1 MIIRKNISLNEEYL
15 KKLEPLMQKHNGN
28 LSAVIR
34 DVIDLADVAFRDP
47 DSVKKLIKGI
57 KKEQNLTSATLNWAL
72 KNLAGRLPEE
82 EVVHSIIGDN
92 TTSFSSLEKRLN
104 ELGEEMYW
112 NTSVKIKAD
121 DENLPN
127 NIFLTIAGKNQDM
140 SRFMA
145 SIIAIF
151 AAKKYNFGVSK
162 IRTLENSLEMEMKK
176 SGNGWIPKSLVENF
190 GYMDCAFSELH
201 KKPHFWNTIIN
212 LYLNMDYD
220 MVMMSRSLFNEI
232 LGGKTSLK
240 ATACFERFYGC
251 PINQVSFDDFIK
263 KMKMLYEPMGII
275 KNMELNKDSIVIHH
289 GLTEPE
295 AIKKLAALFVELI
308 KLNGHTY
315 RSDVGENLIILKPQP
330 KVDAI
335 FVKILEELKNNNSP
349 GNLHTNIVKIL
360 DVLKS
365 MSFNES
371 FTKSQG
377 VEIGKILIQLYE
389 KNKAID
395 DWNANTFAE
404 YMQEASAILKQD
416 SKWEVIGENM
426 IHGKISAC
434 PLARTNGD
442 INITNCTFIEGLLD
456 GWISHAFNERADRI
470 YRERSQ
476 INNKFCEIYVAV

>member
-34 DVIDLADVAFRDP
+34 DVIDLADAAFRDP
-47 DSVKKLIKGI
+47 DSIKTLIKGI

-92 TTSFSSLEKRLN
+92 VTSFSSLEKRLN

-112 NTSVKIKAD
+112 NTSVKIKAA
-121 DENLPN
+121 DENLPG
-127 NIFLTIAGKNQDM
+127 NIFFTIAGKNQDM

-162 IRTLENSLEMEMKK
+162 TRTLENSLEMEMKK
-176 SGNGWIPKSLVENF
+176 SGNGWISESLVENF

-201 KKPHFWNTIIN
+201 KKPQFWNTIIN

-220 MVMMSRSLFNEI
+220 MVMMSRPFFNDI

-251 PINQVSFDDFIK
+251 PINQVPFDDFIK

-295 AIKKLAALFVELI
+295 AIKKLSGIFVELI
-308 KLNGHTY
+308 KLNGNTY
-315 RSDVGENLIILKPQP
+315 GSDVGENLIILKPQP

-335 FVKILEELKNNNSP
+335 FVKILEELKNDNSP

-365 MSFNES
+365 MSFN
-371 FTKSQG
+371 
-377 VEIGKILIQLYE
+377 
-389 KNKAID
+389 
-395 DWNANTFAE
+395 
-404 YMQEASAILKQD
+404 
-416 SKWEVIGENM
+416 
-426 IHGKISAC
+426 
-434 PLARTNGD
+434 
-442 INITNCTFIEGLLD
+442 
-456 GWISHAFNERADRI
+456 
-470 YRERSQ
+470 
-476 INNKFCEIYVAV
+476 